1 MTSPPVITFKYW
13 SPREKNCKGHSYGKK
28 TKGNLDVGILD
39 NNLFFINSEKEA
51 LRRIQTVIKYHQ
63 YLSKCT
69 MTINY

>member
-1 MTSPPVITFKYW
+1 M
-13 SPREKNCKGHSYGKK
+13 GKK